1 MKLKDGLTLQNMGDE
16 FVVAAQDPALFRGM
30 IKLND
35 SGAFLFKLMQ
45 KECNFDELLAEITR
59 EYDTDQDRAYK
70 DLERFIKVFERFDLI
85 E

>member
-16 FVVAAQDPALFRGM
+16 FVVAAQDPTLFRGM

-45 KECNFDELLAEITR
+45 KECNFVAMI
-59 EYDTDQDRAYK
+59 
-70 DLERFIKVFERFDLI
+70 F
-85 E
+85 